1 MNKII
6 MKIKQNLAIKIKI
19 IPTAIAFLI
28 IILRMTKI
36 LKMEN
41 NNSKIMKIV
50 NKIKIIMKM
59 IMKTVKIIKNLNM
72 IYPCFAKHD

>member
-6 MKIKQNLAIKIKI
+6 MKIKRNLAIKIKI
-19 IPTAIAFLI
+19 IPTAIVSLI
-28 IILRMTKI
+28 TIPRMTKI

-59 IMKTVKIIKNLNM
+59 MTMKIIKNLNM
-72 IYPCFAKHD
+72 IYPCFAKHDEN